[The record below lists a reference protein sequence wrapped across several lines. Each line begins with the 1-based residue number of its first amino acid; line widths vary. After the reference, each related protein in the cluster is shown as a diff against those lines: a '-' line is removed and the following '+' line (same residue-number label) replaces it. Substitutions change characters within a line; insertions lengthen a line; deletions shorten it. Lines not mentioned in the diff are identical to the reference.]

1 MLKSLLTDE
10 KPWMTICVVFIVVI
24 VAIVGGVVV
33 IVDSS
38 SLSFQEYV
46 TLLTGLAVGSGLLGI
61 GRGIAAS
68 KNPEDILRNI
78 AAEFAAEEA
87 ASGEPA
93 GLNIPEV
100 TTGGG
105 AVKE

>member
-10 KPWMTICVVFIVVI
+10 KPWMTICVVFIVFI

-33 IVDSS
+33 IVSPDH
-38 SLSFQEYV
+38 LSFQEYI

-78 AAEFAAEEA
+78 AAEFAADEA
-87 ASGEPA
+87 AGVNVPEP
-93 GLNIPEV
+93 G
-100 TTGGG
+100 TGTGT
-105 AVKE
+105 VKG